1 MPWCEECDRFVTPT
15 SLGDGGACPRCGVAV
30 EVAGAAA
37 GAEEDVAVPWHFKL
51 LLVATVLYLGW
62 RAVQGVAWVV
72 AHL

>member
-15 SLGDGGACPRCGVAV
+15 SLGDGGTCPRCGVAV
-30 EVAGAAA
+30 GGAGAAA